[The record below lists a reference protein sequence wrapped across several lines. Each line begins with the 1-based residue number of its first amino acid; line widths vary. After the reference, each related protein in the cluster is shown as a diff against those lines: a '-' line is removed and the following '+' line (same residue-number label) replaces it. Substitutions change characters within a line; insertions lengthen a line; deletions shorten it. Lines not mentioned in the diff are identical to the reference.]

1 MLPINHKI
9 NNYLIITN
17 EVGEILFCN
26 ESFFKRLD
34 YTEDEILKLNI
45 LDIIINSDNRFLKEY
60 NKMDITIRFYSKS
73 KEVINVNSN
82 ISVENFNQ
90 KESVIITGKEETT
103 LYPMKMLEDILDNI
117 NMGTFVISEYHKLLY
132 VNKTFS
138 DMYNKKR
145 KI

>member
-82 ISVENFNQ
+82 ISVENFN
-90 KESVIITGKEETT
+90 
-103 LYPMKMLEDILDNI
+103 
-117 NMGTFVISEYHKLLY
+117 
-132 VNKTFS
+132 
-138 DMYNKKR
+138 
-145 KI
+145 